1 MSTSRLAKKLG
12 LKTQELLDGLER
24 LGAVEVDAGGKR
36 LTAQGVKLG
45 GEFRQSARFGD
56 YFVWPENFELREVAA
71 NGR

>member
-1 MSTSRLAKKLG
+1 MASSG
-12 LKTQELLDGLER
+12 

-56 YFVWPENFELREVAA
+56 YFVWPENFELCEVAA